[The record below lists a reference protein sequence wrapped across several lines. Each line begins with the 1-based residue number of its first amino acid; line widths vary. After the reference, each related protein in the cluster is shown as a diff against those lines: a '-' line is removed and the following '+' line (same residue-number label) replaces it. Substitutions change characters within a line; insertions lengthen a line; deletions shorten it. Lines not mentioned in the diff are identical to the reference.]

1 MNTGDISK
9 KPVRILVADDDE
21 SLRSVLKQVLSMD
34 GYEVNLTASGEE
46 ALAAFKK
53 EPCSLI
59 ITDIRM
65 GKMSGI
71 TLLQEVKRLR
81 PDTQVIIITSNATL
95 DTAIT
100 AIQAGAYDYLTKP
113 FDDIALI
120 SSVAR
125 RAVEKIRLIEENKS
139 LLEKLKRK
147 NEELEFVNLTLKELT
162 IRDGLTGL
170 YNHRHFQE
178 TLAVEILRSKRHAK
192 TFSLV
197 FLDVDFFKQYN
208 DTHGHLHGDAVLVA
222 LSKLLIAG
230 LRKSDVAVR
239 YGGEEFVLLLPE
251 TSKENAFALAGTIR
265 EKIAAHPFP
274 GRETQPQGKVTVSMG
289 IAAFPEDGSDSS
301 TLLHRADEAL
311 YQAKNGGR
319 NRVC

>member
-1 MNTGDISK
+1 
-9 KPVRILVADDDE
+9 
-21 SLRSVLKQVLSMD
+21 MD
-34 GYEVNLTASGEE
+34 GYEVTLTASGEE
-46 ALAAFKK
+46 ALAAFNK
-53 EPCSLI
+53 EPFSLI

-71 TLLQEVKRLR
+71 QLLQEVKRLR

-147 NEELEFVNLTLKELT
+147 NEELEFVNMTLKELT

-178 TLAVEILRSKRHAK
+178 TLAAEILRSKRYEK
-192 TFSLV
+192 IFSLV

-208 DTHGHLHGDAVLVA
+208 DTHGHLHGDAILVA

-230 LRKSDVAVR
+230 LRKTDIAVR

-251 TSKENAFALAGTIR
+251 TSKESAFAVSETIR
-265 EKIAAHPFP
+265 GKIADYPFP
-274 GRETQPQGKVTVSMG
+274 GRETQPQGKITVSMG
-289 IAAFPEDGSDSS
+289 VATFPEDGNDGS
-301 TLLHRADEAL
+301 TLLHQADDAL
-311 YQAKNGGR
+311 YQAKNSGR

>member
-34 GYEVNLTASGEE
+34 GYEVNLTSSGEE

-53 EPCSLI
+53 EPFPLI

-71 TLLQEVKRLR
+71 QLLQEVKRLR

-192 TFSLV
+192 AFSLV

-230 LRKSDVAVR
+230 LRKSDIAVR

>member
-1 MNTGDISK
+1 MDNMDTSQ
-9 KPVRILVADDDE
+9 KPIRILVSDDDE
-21 SLRSVLKQVLSMD
+21 SLRSVLKQVLSID
-34 GYEVNLTASGEE
+34 GYEVTLAASGED

-53 EPCSLI
+53 EPFPLI
-59 ITDIRM
+59 ITDITM
-65 GKMSGI
+65 GKMSGMM
-71 TLLQEVKRLR
+71 LLQEVKQLL
-81 PDTQVIIITSNATL
+81 PDTQVIIMTSNATV
-95 DTAIT
+95 DTAII
-100 AIQAGAYDYLTKP
+100 AIQAGAYDYLVKP
-113 FDDIALI
+113 FEDIALI

-125 RAVEKIRLIEENKS
+125 RAIEKIRLTEENKS
-139 LLEKLKRK
+139 LIGKLKRK
-147 NEELEFVNLTLKELT
+147 NDELEHVNRTLKELT

-170 YNHRHFQE
+170 YNHRYFQE
-178 TLAVEILRSKRHAK
+178 NLALEILRSKRYTR

-208 DTHGHLHGDAVLVA
+208 DTHGHLQGDAVLVA

-230 LRKSDVAVR
+230 LRKTDFAVR

-289 IAAFPEDGSDSS
+289 IAAFPEDGSDGS
-301 TLLHRADEAL
+301 TLLHHADNAL
-311 YQAKNGGR
+311 YQAKNSGR

>member
-1 MNTGDISK
+1 
-9 KPVRILVADDDE
+9 
-21 SLRSVLKQVLSMD
+21 
-34 GYEVNLTASGEE
+34 
-46 ALAAFKK
+46 
-53 EPCSLI
+53 
-59 ITDIRM
+59 
-65 GKMSGI
+65 
-71 TLLQEVKRLR
+71 
-81 PDTQVIIITSNATL
+81 
-95 DTAIT
+95 
-100 AIQAGAYDYLTKP
+100 
-113 FDDIALI
+113 
-120 SSVAR
+120 
-125 RAVEKIRLIEENKS
+125 
-139 LLEKLKRK
+139 
-147 NEELEFVNLTLKELT
+147 
-162 IRDGLTGL
+162 
-170 YNHRHFQE
+170 
-178 TLAVEILRSKRHAK
+178 VEILRSKRHAK

-230 LRKSDVAVR
+230 LRKTDVAVR

>member
-34 GYEVNLTASGEE
+34 GYEVNLTSSGEE

-53 EPCSLI
+53 EPFPLI

-71 TLLQEVKRLR
+71 QLLQEVKRLR
-81 PDTQVIIITSNATL
+81 PDAQVIIITSNATL

-178 TLAVEILRSKRHAK
+178 TLGAEILRSKRYAS

>member
-1 MNTGDISK
+1 MNTDDRTK
-9 KPVRILVADDDE
+9 KPLRILVADDDE

-34 GYEVNLTASGEE
+34 GYEVILTASGEE
-46 ALAAFKK
+46 ALAAFRK

-65 GKMSGI
+65 GNMSGI
-71 TLLQEVKRLR
+71 QLLQEVKLLR
-81 PDTQVIIITSNATL
+81 PDTQVIIMTSNATL

-147 NEELEFVNLTLKELT
+147 NEELEFVNMTLKELT

-178 TLAVEILRSKRHAK
+178 TLAAEILRSKRYAK
-192 TFSLV
+192 NFSLV

-208 DTHGHLHGDAVLVA
+208 DTHGHLHGDAILVA

-230 LRKSDVAVR
+230 IRKSDVAVR

-251 TSKENAFALAGTIR
+251 TSKEHAFALAGTIR

-274 GRETQPQGKVTVSMG
+274 GRETQPHGMITVSMG

>member
-1 MNTGDISK
+1 MNTADISK
-9 KPVRILVADDDE
+9 KPMRILVADDDE
-21 SLRSVLKQVLSMD
+21 SLRSVLKQVLSTD
-34 GYEVNLTASGEE
+34 GYEVTLTASGEE

-71 TLLQEVKRLR
+71 QLLQEVKRLR

-95 DTAIT
+95 DTAIN

-120 SSVAR
+120 SSVAH

-147 NEELEFVNLTLKELT
+147 NEELEFVNVTLKELT

-178 TLAVEILRSKRHAK
+178 TLALEILRGKRYAR

-197 FLDVDFFKQYN
+197 FLDVDYFKQYN

-230 LRKSDVAVR
+230 LRQSDIAVR

-251 TSKENAFALAGTIR
+251 TSKEKAFVLAEMIR

-274 GRETQPQGKVTVSMG
+274 GRDTQPQGMLTVSMG
-289 IAAFPEDGSDSS
+289 IATFPEDGSDSS

>member
-34 GYEVNLTASGEE
+34 GYEVNLTSSGEE

-53 EPCSLI
+53 EPCSLL

>member
-1 MNTGDISK
+1 MNTGDILK

-21 SLRSVLKQVLSMD
+21 SLRSVLKQVLSLD

-81 PDTQVIIITSNATL
+81 PDTQVIIMTSNATL
-95 DTAIT
+95 DSAIT

-230 LRKSDVAVR
+230 IRESDVAVR

-251 TSKENAFALAGTIR
+251 TSKEKAFVVAGNIR

>member
-46 ALAAFKK
+46 AFAAFKK
-53 EPCSLI
+53 EPFPLI

-71 TLLQEVKRLR
+71 QLLQEVKRLR

-230 LRKSDVAVR
+230 LRKTDVAVR

>member
-34 GYEVNLTASGEE
+34 GYEVNLTSSGEE

-125 RAVEKIRLIEENKS
+125 RAVDKIQLIEENRS

-192 TFSLV
+192 AFSLV

-230 LRKSDVAVR
+230 LRKSDIAVR

-251 TSKENAFALAGTIR
+251 TSKANAFALAGTIR

>member
-1 MNTGDISK
+1 MNTDDRTK
-9 KPVRILVADDDE
+9 KPLRILVADDDE

-34 GYEVNLTASGEE
+34 GYEVILTASGEE
-46 ALAAFKK
+46 ALAAFRK

-65 GKMSGI
+65 GNMSGI
-71 TLLQEVKRLR
+71 QLLQEVKLLR
-81 PDTQVIIITSNATL
+81 PDTQVIIMTSNATL

-147 NEELEFVNLTLKELT
+147 NEELEFVNMTLKELT

-178 TLAVEILRSKRHAK
+178 TLAAEILRSKRYAK
-192 TFSLV
+192 NFSLV

-208 DTHGHLHGDAVLVA
+208 DTHGHLHGDAILVA

-230 LRKSDVAVR
+230 IRKSDVAVR

-251 TSKENAFALAGTIR
+251 TSKEHAFALAGTIR

-274 GRETQPQGKVTVSMG
+274 GRETQPQGMITVSMG

>member
-34 GYEVNLTASGEE
+34 GYEVNLTSSGEE

>member
-21 SLRSVLKQVLSMD
+21 SLRSILKQVLSMD
-34 GYEVNLTASGEE
+34 GYEVNLTSSGEE

-53 EPCSLI
+53 EPFPLI

-71 TLLQEVKRLR
+71 QLLQEVKRLR

-265 EKIAAHPFP
+265 EKIAVHPFP

>member
-1 MNTGDISK
+1 MNTEDISK

-21 SLRSVLKQVLSMD
+21 SLRSVLKQVLNMD
-34 GYEVNLTASGEE
+34 GYEVTLTASGEE
-46 ALAAFKK
+46 ALAAFKR

-65 GKMSGI
+65 GSMSGI
-71 TLLQEVKRLR
+71 MLLQEVKRLR
-81 PDTQVIIITSNATL
+81 PDTQVIIMTSNATL
-95 DTAIT
+95 DSAIT

-125 RAVEKIRLIEENKS
+125 RAVDKIRLIEENKS

-147 NEELEFVNLTLKELT
+147 NEELEFVNTTLKELT

-170 YNHRHFQE
+170 FNHRHFQE
-178 TLAVEILRSKRHAK
+178 NLALEVLRAKRYAR
-192 TFSLV
+192 TFSLI

-230 LRKSDVAVR
+230 IRTSDLAVR

-251 TSKENAFALAGTIR
+251 TSKENAFTIAEAIR

-274 GRETQPQGKVTVSMG
+274 GRQAQPQGMVTVSMG

-311 YQAKNGGR
+311 YKAKNGGR

>member
-1 MNTGDISK
+1 MNNMNTSQ
-9 KPVRILVADDDE
+9 KPIRILVSDDDE
-21 SLRSVLKQVLSMD
+21 SLRSVLKQVLSID
-34 GYEVNLTASGEE
+34 GYEVTLAASGEE
-46 ALAAFKK
+46 ALAAFNK
-53 EPCSLI
+53 EPYPLI

-81 PDTQVIIITSNATL
+81 PDTQVIIITSNATV

-100 AIQAGAYDYLTKP
+100 AIQGGAYDYLVKP
-113 FDDIALI
+113 FEDIALI

-125 RAVEKIRLIEENKS
+125 RAVEKIRLTEENKS
-139 LLEKLKRK
+139 LIEKLKQK
-147 NEELEFVNLTLKELT
+147 NEELEHVNRILKELT

-170 YNHRHFQE
+170 YNHRYFQE
-178 TLAVEILRSKRHAK
+178 NLAMEILRSKRYAR

-197 FLDVDFFKQYN
+197 FLDVDFFKRYN

-230 LRKSDVAVR
+230 LRKTDVAVR

-251 TSKENAFALAGTIR
+251 TSKEYAFTVAGTLR

-274 GRETQPQGKVTVSMG
+274 GRETQPQEKVTVSMG
-289 IAAFPEDGSDSS
+289 IAAFPEDGSDGS
-301 TLLHRADEAL
+301 TLLHHADKAL

>member
-1 MNTGDISK
+1 MKTGDISK

-21 SLRSVLKQVLSMD
+21 SLRSVLKQVLSLD
-34 GYEVNLTASGEE
+34 GYEVTLTSSGEE

-53 EPCSLI
+53 EPFPLI

-65 GKMSGI
+65 GKMSGLM
-71 TLLQEVKRLR
+71 LLQEIKRLS
-81 PDTQVIIITSNATL
+81 PDTQVIVITSNATL

-100 AIQAGAYDYLTKP
+100 AIQNGAYDYLIKP
-113 FDDIALI
+113 FEDIALV
-120 SSVAR
+120 SSAAS
-125 RAVEKIRLIEENKS
+125 RAIDKIRLTEENMI

-147 NEELEFVNLTLKELT
+147 NEELEYVNRTLKELT

-178 TLAVEILRSKRHAK
+178 TLALEISRSKRYAK
-192 TFSLV
+192 AFSVV

-208 DTHGHLHGDAVLVA
+208 DTHGHLHGDAVLVG
-222 LSKLLIAG
+222 LSKLLIDG
-230 LRKSDVAVR
+230 LRKSDVAAR

-251 TSKENAFALAGTIR
+251 TSKENAFTLAGTIR

-289 IAAFPEDGSDSS
+289 IAVFPEDGSDSS
-301 TLLHRADEAL
+301 SLLHRADEAL
-311 YQAKNGGR
+311 YQAKNAGR

>member
-34 GYEVNLTASGEE
+34 GYEVNLTSSGEE

-53 EPCSLI
+53 EPFPLI

-71 TLLQEVKRLR
+71 QLLQEVKRLR

>member
-9 KPVRILVADDDE
+9 KPIRILVADDDE

-34 GYEVNLTASGEE
+34 GYEVTLTASGEE

-65 GKMSGI
+65 GNISGI
-71 TLLQEVKRLR
+71 QLLQEVKRLR

-100 AIQAGAYDYLTKP
+100 AIQAGAYDYITKP

-120 SSVAR
+120 SSVAG

-147 NEELEFVNLTLKELT
+147 NEELEFVNMTLKELT

-178 TLAVEILRSKRHAK
+178 TLAQEILRSKRHAK
-192 TFSLV
+192 IFSLV
-197 FLDVDFFKQYN
+197 FLDVDYFKQYN
-208 DTHGHLHGDAVLVA
+208 DTHGHLHGDAILVA
-222 LSKLLIAG
+222 LSKLLISG
-230 LRKSDVAVR
+230 IRKSDLAVR

-251 TSKENAFALAGTIR
+251 TSKENAFSLAGTIR

-274 GRETQPQGKVTVSMG
+274 GRDTQPQGMLTVSMG
-289 IAAFPEDGSDSS
+289 IATFPEDGSDSS

-311 YQAKNGGR
+311 YQAKDGGR

>member
-9 KPVRILVADDDE
+9 KPMRILVADDDE

-34 GYEVNLTASGEE
+34 GYEVTLTASGEE
-46 ALAAFKK
+46 ALAAFNK
-53 EPCSLI
+53 EPFPLM

-71 TLLQEVKRLR
+71 MLLQEVKRLR
-81 PDTQVIIITSNATL
+81 TDTQVIIITSNATL

-113 FDDIALI
+113 FEDIALI
-120 SSVAR
+120 SSVAH

-147 NEELEFVNLTLKELT
+147 NEELEFVNMTLKELT

-178 TLAVEILRSKRHAK
+178 TLAAEILRSKRYAK

-230 LRKSDVAVR
+230 LRKSDIAVR

-311 YQAKNGGR
+311 YEAKNGGR

>member
-71 TLLQEVKRLR
+71 QLLQEVKRLR

-319 NRVC
+319 NKVC

>member
-1 MNTGDISK
+1 MNTGDRTK
-9 KPVRILVADDDE
+9 KPLRILVADDDE

-34 GYEVNLTASGEE
+34 GYEVTLTASGEE

-65 GKMSGI
+65 GKMNGI

-125 RAVEKIRLIEENKS
+125 RAVEKILLIEENKS

-147 NEELEFVNLTLKELT
+147 NEELEFVNTTLKELT

-178 TLAVEILRSKRHAK
+178 TLALEILRSKRHAK

-230 LRKSDVAVR
+230 LRQSDSAVR

-251 TSKENAFALAGTIR
+251 TPKENAFALAGNIR

-319 NRVC
+319 NKVC

>member
-9 KPVRILVADDDE
+9 KPIRILVADDDE

-34 GYEVNLTASGEE
+34 GYEVTLTASGEE

-65 GKMSGI
+65 GNISGI
-71 TLLQEVKRLR
+71 QLLQEVKRLR

-100 AIQAGAYDYLTKP
+100 AIQAGAYDYITKP

-120 SSVAR
+120 SSVAG

-147 NEELEFVNLTLKELT
+147 NEELEFVNMTLKELT

-178 TLAVEILRSKRHAK
+178 TLAQEILRSKRHAK
-192 TFSLV
+192 IFSLV
-197 FLDVDFFKQYN
+197 FLDVDYFKQYN
-208 DTHGHLHGDAVLVA
+208 DTHGHLHGDAILVA
-222 LSKLLIAG
+222 LSKLLISG
-230 LRKSDVAVR
+230 IRKSDLAVR

-251 TSKENAFALAGTIR
+251 TSKENAFSLAGAIR

-274 GRETQPQGKVTVSMG
+274 GRDTQPQGMLTVSMG

>member
-1 MNTGDISK
+1 MNTRDIPK

-34 GYEVNLTASGEE
+34 GYEVNLTSSGEE

-53 EPCSLI
+53 EPFPLI

-71 TLLQEVKRLR
+71 QLLQEVKRLR

-289 IAAFPEDGSDSS
+289 IAAYPEDGSDSS

>member
-1 MNTGDISK
+1 M
-9 KPVRILVADDDE
+9 RILVADDDE

-34 GYEVNLTASGEE
+34 GYEVTLTASGEE

-53 EPCSLI
+53 EPFPLI

-65 GKMSGI
+65 GNMSGI
-71 TLLQEVKRLR
+71 TLLQEVKRLS

-95 DTAIT
+95 DTAIS
-100 AIQAGAYDYLTKP
+100 AIQAGAYDYLAKP

-125 RAVEKIRLIEENKS
+125 RTVEKIRLIEENKS

-147 NEELEFVNLTLKELT
+147 NEELEFINMTLKELT

-178 TLAVEILRSKRHAK
+178 TLAAEILRSKRYPT

-197 FLDVDFFKQYN
+197 FLDVDYFKQYN

-222 LSKLLIAG
+222 LSKLLISG
-230 LRKSDVAVR
+230 IRQSDIAVR

-251 TSKENAFALAGTIR
+251 TSKVKAFVLAGSIR

-301 TLLHRADEAL
+301 TLLHHADEAL

>member
-1 MNTGDISK
+1 MNPEDILN

-21 SLRSVLKQVLSMD
+21 SLRSVLKQVLSME
-34 GYEVNLTASGEE
+34 GYEVTLTASGEE
-46 ALAAFKK
+46 ALAAFNK

-71 TLLQEVKRLR
+71 MLLQEVKRLR

-100 AIQAGAYDYLTKP
+100 AIQNGAYDYLIKP
-113 FDDIALI
+113 FEDIALV

-125 RAVEKIRLIEENKS
+125 RAIEKIRLTEENKS

-147 NEELEFVNLTLKELT
+147 NEELEYVNKTLKELT

-178 TLAVEILRSKRHAK
+178 TLALEISRSKRYAK

-208 DTHGHLHGDAVLVA
+208 DTHGHLQGDVVLVG
-222 LSKLLIAG
+222 LSNLLSDG
-230 LRKSDVAVR
+230 LRKSDVAAR

-251 TSKENAFALAGTIR
+251 TSKEHAFILAENIR

-274 GRETQPQGKVTVSMG
+274 GRETQPQGMVTVSIG
-289 IAAFPEDGSDSS
+289 IAVFPEDGNDSS
-301 TLLHRADEAL
+301 TLLHHADEAL
-311 YQAKNGGR
+311 YQAKNAGR

>member
-1 MNTGDISK
+1 MNTGNISN

-21 SLRSVLKQVLSMD
+21 SLRSVLKQVLSTD
-34 GYEVNLTASGEE
+34 GYEVTLTASGEE

-53 EPCSLI
+53 EAYSLI

-65 GKMSGI
+65 GNMSGI
-71 TLLQEVKRLR
+71 QLLQEVKRLR
-81 PDTQVIIITSNATL
+81 PDTQVIIITSHATL

-147 NEELEFVNLTLKELT
+147 NEELEFVNITLKELT

-178 TLAVEILRSKRHAK
+178 TLSVEILRSKRYAK

-197 FLDVDFFKQYN
+197 FLDVDYFKNYN
-208 DTHGHLHGDAVLVA
+208 DTHGHLHGDAILVA
-222 LSKLLIAG
+222 LSKLLIEG
-230 LRKSDVAVR
+230 LRKSDIAVR

-265 EKIAAHPFP
+265 EKIATHPFP
-274 GRETQPQGKVTVSMG
+274 GRETQPQGKLTVSMG
-289 IAAFPEDGSDSS
+289 IAAFPEDGSDNS

>member
-1 MNTGDISK
+1 MNTGDIPK

-65 GKMSGI
+65 GKMNGI

-81 PDTQVIIITSNATL
+81 PDTQVLIITSNATL

>member
-1 MNTGDISK
+1 MNTVDISN

-34 GYEVNLTASGEE
+34 GYEVTVTASGEE
-46 ALAAFKK
+46 ALAVFNK

-71 TLLQEVKRLR
+71 QLLQEVKRLS

-100 AIQAGAYDYLTKP
+100 AIQAGAYDYITKP

-120 SSVAR
+120 SSVAH

-147 NEELEFVNLTLKELT
+147 NEELEYVNRTLKELT

-178 TLAVEILRSKRHAK
+178 TLAQEILRSKRYTK

-230 LRKSDVAVR
+230 LRKSDIAVR

-251 TSKENAFALAGTIR
+251 TSKENAFALAETIR

-274 GRETQPQGKVTVSMG
+274 GRETQPQGMVTVSMG

-301 TLLHRADEAL
+301 TLLHRADDAL

>member
-1 MNTGDISK
+1 MNTMDISK

-34 GYEVNLTASGEE
+34 GYEVTLTASGEE
-46 ALAAFKK
+46 ALSAFKK
-53 EPCSLI
+53 EPFSLI

-65 GKMSGI
+65 GSMSGI
-71 TLLQEVKRLR
+71 ALLQEVKRLR
-81 PDTQVIIITSNATL
+81 PDTQVIIMTSHATL

-113 FDDIALI
+113 FEDIALI

-125 RAVEKIRLIEENKS
+125 RAVEKVQLLEENKS

-147 NEELEFVNLTLKELT
+147 NEELEFVNMTLKELT

-178 TLAVEILRSKRHAK
+178 TLAAEILRSKRYK
-192 TFSLV
+192 SIFSLV
-197 FLDVDFFKQYN
+197 FLDVDYFKQYN

-222 LSKLLIAG
+222 LSKLLISG
-230 LRKSDVAVR
+230 IRQSDIAVR

-251 TSKENAFALAGTIR
+251 TSKVKAFVLAGNIR

-274 GRETQPQGKVTVSMG
+274 GRETQPQGMVTVSMG
-289 IAAFPEDGSDSS
+289 IAAFPEDGTDSS

>member
-1 MNTGDISK
+1 MNTGDRTK
-9 KPVRILVADDDE
+9 KPLRILVADDDE

-34 GYEVNLTASGEE
+34 GYEVILTASGEE
-46 ALAAFKK
+46 ALAAFRK

-65 GKMSGI
+65 GHMSGI
-71 TLLQEVKRLR
+71 QLLQEVKLLR
-81 PDTQVIIITSNATL
+81 PDTQVIIMTSNATL

-125 RAVEKIRLIEENKS
+125 RAVEKILLIEENKS

-147 NEELEFVNLTLKELT
+147 NEELEFVNMTLKELT

-178 TLAVEILRSKRHAK
+178 TLAAEILRSKRYAK
-192 TFSLV
+192 NFSLV

-208 DTHGHLHGDAVLVA
+208 DTHGHLHGDAILVA

-230 LRKSDVAVR
+230 IRKSDVAVR

-251 TSKENAFALAGTIR
+251 TSKEHAFALAGTIR

-274 GRETQPQGKVTVSMG
+274 GRETQPQGMITVSMG

-319 NRVC
+319 NKVC

>member
-9 KPVRILVADDDE
+9 KPMRILVADDDE

-34 GYEVNLTASGEE
+34 GYEVTLTASGEE
-46 ALAAFKK
+46 ALAVFNK
-53 EPCSLI
+53 EPFPLI

-71 TLLQEVKRLR
+71 MLLQEVKRLR
-81 PDTQVIIITSNATL
+81 TDTQVIIITSNATL

-113 FDDIALI
+113 FEDIALI
-120 SSVAR
+120 SSVAH

-147 NEELEFVNLTLKELT
+147 NEELEFVNMTLKELT

-178 TLAVEILRSKRHAK
+178 TLAAEILRSKRYAK

-230 LRKSDVAVR
+230 LRKSDIAVR

-274 GRETQPQGKVTVSMG
+274 GRETQPQGMVTVSMG

-301 TLLHRADEAL
+301 TLLHRADDAL